1 MKSFPT
7 KQWLPYLSAIV
18 IFVVLALA
26 YMNPVLSGK
35 KIKQGDITRFKGMAK
50 EIQDFREETGEEA
63 LWTNSMFSG
72 MPAYQI
78 SVKYSNN
85 LIKDIDRI
93 LRLGLPR
100 PADYVFLTLLG
111 FFILLIALRFN
122 PWLSIIGAIAFAFSS
137 YFFIILEAG
146 HNSKA
151 HAIAYMAPVLAG
163 VFLTYRGK
171 YILGAVITLL
181 FVSLEIATNHLQITY
196 YLVLILIA
204 VGIGELI
211 FHIKEQMLPRFLK
224 ATGILLAAGLLA
236 VGPNIT
242 NILLTY
248 EYSDYTI
255 RGESELSHDG
265 ENRTSGLDKDY
276 ATQWSYG
283 IEETFT
289 FLIPNAKGGGTAMIG
304 SKVDDLSGVDQQWRQ
319 AVAQQNAYWG
329 NQPFTSGPVYMGA
342 IIMFLFV
349 LGLFI
354 VKHHL
359 KWVLLAVTILSIML
373 GWGHNLMWFTDF
385 FLEYVPGYNKFRTV
399 SMTLVMAELTIPLL
413 GMMALYRIYKEPG
426 LLKEKQREF
435 FMALGLTAGLAL
447 IFYLLPTTFFSF
459 LSEQEVT
466 AFNDQKVNQ
475 PQYADQIAVFTEQ
488 LKQARVD
495 IFQAD
500 ALRSIFFILAAAAVI
515 YFYSRRKLKA
525 NIMILIVGLLVLVD
539 MWSVNKRY
547 LNDNHFVSP
556 RKVEKPFNKT
566 QADQQI
572 LADNDPNFRVFN
584 LTTSPFQDAT
594 TSYFHKSIGG
604 YHGAKL
610 RRYQELIDFHISKNN
625 QKVLNML
632 NTKYLIVQDN
642 NGRPVARR
650 NPGALGNAW
659 FVENYKMVDSADQE
673 IQALNDFNPSKTAII
688 DKRFEEH
695 VEGFSPEKDST
706 ASISLTEYEPNYLKY
721 ESQAEKKQLA
731 VFSEIYYPLGWDAY
745 IDGKKAEHFRVNY
758 VLRAMI
764 IPEGKHTIEF
774 KFEPDTYYTGQNIA
788 LVTSILVIL
797 LVLGGLG
804 FEIKKSLS
812 QQDEEG
818 QQSD

>member
-1 MKSFPT
+1 MKIIST
-7 KQWLPYLSAIV
+7 KNWLPYLSAIL
-18 IFVVLALA
+18 IFIVLALA

-35 KIKQGDITRFKGMAK
+35 ELKQGDITRFKGMSK
-50 EIQDFREETGEEA
+50 EIQDFREDTGEEA

-85 LIKDIDRI
+85 LIKGIDHI

-111 FFILLIALRFN
+111 FFILLIALGVN
-122 PWLSIIGAIAFAFSS
+122 PWLSIVGAIAFAFSS

-171 YILGAVITLL
+171 YILGAIITLL
-181 FVSLEIATNHLQITY
+181 FASLEIATNHLQITY
-196 YLVLILIA
+196 YLVIILIA

-211 FHIKEQMLPRFLK
+211 FHIKEKIFPRFLK

-242 NILLTY
+242 SILLTY

-255 RGESELSHDG
+255 RGESELTHNKD
-265 ENRTSGLDKDY
+265 NQTSGLDKDY
-276 ATQWSYG
+276 ITQWSYG

-304 SKVDDLSGVDQQWRQ
+304 SKVDDLTSIDQQWRR

-329 NQPFTSGPVYMGA
+329 NQPFTSGPVYVGA

-373 GWGHNLMWFTDF
+373 AWGHNLMGFTDF

-399 SMTLVMAELTIPLL
+399 SMTLVIAELTIPLL
-413 GMMALYRIYKEPG
+413 GLMALYRIYKEPG
-426 LLKEKQREF
+426 LLKEKQRQF
-435 FMALGLTAGLAL
+435 FTALGLTAGLAL

-466 AFNDQKVNQ
+466 AFNNQKASQ
-475 PQYADQIAVFTEQ
+475 PQYANQIAVFTEQ
-488 LKQARVD
+488 LKQVRVD
-495 IFQAD
+495 IFRAD
-500 ALRSIFFILAAAAVI
+500 ALRSIFFIVAAAAVI
-515 YFYSRRKLKA
+515 YFYSRKKLKA
-525 NIMILIVGLLVLVD
+525 GAMVLLVGMLILID

-547 LNDNHFVSP
+547 LNNTNFESA

-566 QADQQI
+566 RADQQI
-572 LADNDPNFRVFN
+572 LSDKDPNFRVLN
-584 LTTSPFQDAT
+584 LTVSPFQDAS

-625 QKVLNML
+625 QEVLNML
-632 NTKYLIVQDN
+632 NTKYLIVQGS
-642 NGRPVARR
+642 NGRPTARH

-659 FVENYKMVDSADQE
+659 FVEGYKIVDNADQE
-673 IQALNDFNPSKTAII
+673 IEALNDFNPSKTAII
-688 DKRFEEH
+688 DKRFGDH
-695 VEGFSPEKDST
+695 VEGFNPEKDST
-706 ASISLTEYEPNYLKY
+706 ASISLTEYKPNYLKY
-721 ESQAEKKQLA
+721 ESQSEKKQLA

-745 IDGKKAEHFRVNY
+745 IDGEKAEHFRVNY
-758 VLRAMI
+758 VLRAMVV
-764 IPEGKHTIEF
+764 PEGEHTIEF
-774 KFEPDTYYTGQNIA
+774 KFEPDTYYTGQSIA
-788 LVTSILVIL
+788 LATSILIIL

-804 FEIKKSLS
+804 FEIKKALS
-812 QQDEEG
+812 HQEEEG
-818 QQSD
+818 KKS

>member
-1 MKSFPT
+1 MKIIS
-7 KQWLPYLSAIV
+7 KKNWLPYFSAIL
-18 IFVVLALA
+18 IFIVLALA

-35 KIKQGDITRFKGMAK
+35 ELKQGDITRFKGMAK

-85 LIKDIDRI
+85 LIKDIDRV

-111 FFILLIALRFN
+111 FFILLIALRVN

-151 HAIAYMAPVLAG
+151 HAIAYMAPLLAG

-171 YILGAVITLL
+171 YILGAVIALL
-181 FVSLEIATNHLQITY
+181 FASLEIATNHLQITY
-196 YLVLILIA
+196 YLILILIA

-211 FHIKEQMLPRFLK
+211 FHIKEQMLPRFMR

-242 NILLTY
+242 SVLLTY

-255 RGESELSHDG
+255 RGKSELSHD
-265 ENRTSGLDKDY
+265 EDNRTSGLDKDY

-289 FLIPNAKGGGTAMIG
+289 FLIPNTKGGGTAMIG
-304 SKVDDLSGVDQQWRQ
+304 SKVDDLSGIDQQWRQ
-319 AVAQQNAYWG
+319 AVSQQNAYWG

-373 GWGHNLMWFTDF
+373 GWGHNMMWFTDF
-385 FLEYVPGYNKFRTV
+385 FLENIPAYNKFRTV
-399 SMTLVMAELTIPLL
+399 SMTLVIAELTIPLL
-413 GMMALYRIYKEPG
+413 GLMALYRVYKEPG

-447 IFYLLPTTFFSF
+447 VFYLLPTTFFNF
-459 LSEQEVT
+459 LSDQEVT

-488 LKQARVD
+488 LKQVRVD

-525 NIMILIVGLLVLVD
+525 NIMILIIGLLVLVD
-539 MWSVNKRY
+539 MWGVNKRY
-547 LNDNHFVSP
+547 LNDEHFVSP

-566 QADQQI
+566 KADQQI

-584 LTTSPFQDAT
+584 LTVSPFQDAT

-610 RRYQELIDFHISKNN
+610 RRYQELIDFHVSKNN

-642 NGRPVARR
+642 SGRPAARR

-659 FVENYKMVDSADQE
+659 FVGNYKLVDNADQE
-673 IQALNDFNPSKTAII
+673 IEALNDFKPSKTAII

-695 VEGFSPEKDST
+695 VDRFNPEKDST
-706 ASISLTEYEPNYLKY
+706 ASINLTEYEPNYLKY
-721 ESQAEKKQLA
+721 ESQSDKQQLA
-731 VFSEIYYPLGWDAY
+731 VFSEVYYPLGWDAY
-745 IDGKKAEHFRVNY
+745 IDGEKAEHFRANY
-758 VLRAMI
+758 VLRTMI

-788 LVTSILVIL
+788 IVTSILVIL

-804 FEIKKSLS
+804 LEIKKSLS
-812 QQDEEG
+812 QQKED
-818 QQSD
+818 QKS